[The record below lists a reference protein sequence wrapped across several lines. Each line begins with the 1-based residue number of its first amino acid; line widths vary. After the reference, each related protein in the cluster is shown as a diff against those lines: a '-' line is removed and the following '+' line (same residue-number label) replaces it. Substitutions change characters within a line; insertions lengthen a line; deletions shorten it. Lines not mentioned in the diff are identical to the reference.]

1 MSVSSPGYFKYSESL
16 QMEIIWRLL
25 DKVPDEY
32 KLPSKI
38 LELRNTPDG
47 ILLWRKAYVE
57 IRKEQKLAREVPKT

>member
-1 MSVSSPGYFKYSESL
+1 
-16 QMEIIWRLL
+16 MEIIWRLL